1 MTEPPVTRSATTTP
15 LQSAPAQFSPWQ
27 RWGWLVWAVWMI
39 FLILPAVALWRD
51 DRSTFWRVGG
61 ILLILLFAVS
71 YSVGA
76 WQILEK
82 GRGGTRAAVIFL
94 GFLIA
99 LTLLAIPLLGPN
111 AVTFTPFIV
120 SFAGFTLPRP
130 WHWLFGLAVFAVCVG
145 ILSLTLPVSEW
156 SYFIFILVA
165 VTIGVNAARLL
176 SEQSEGYAR
185 VRRRLD
191 ITEERER
198 VARDVHDVLG
208 HSLTVVSVKA
218 GLAERLIDVDPAGAR
233 AVVADI
239 ARIAR
244 ESLAEIRSTVGGLRA
259 THLSAELA
267 AAREGLLSAGIAA
280 ELPPDP
286 EVVDPS
292 HRAVLAWVLREAVT
306 NVVRHSRARNCRI
319 ELAAHTLVVEDDGVG
334 LRDRRMGNGLR
345 GLRERVIQAGGD
357 FSVGPRADGAGTR
370 LEVSWPG

>member
-1 MTEPPVTRSATTTP
+1 
-15 LQSAPAQFSPWQ
+15 
-27 RWGWLVWAVWMI
+27 MI

-51 DRSTFWRVGG
+51 DRSAFWRVGG

-82 GRGGTRAAVIFL
+82 GRGGPRAPLIFL
-94 GFLIA
+94 GFLVA
-99 LTLLAIPLLGPN
+99 LTLLAIPVLGAN

-218 GLAERLIDVDPAGAR
+218 GLAERLIDVDPERAR
-233 AVVADI
+233 AEVADI

-244 ESLAEIRSTVGGLRA
+244 E
-259 THLSAELA
+259 
-267 AAREGLLSAGIAA
+267 
-280 ELPPDP
+280 
-286 EVVDPS
+286 
-292 HRAVLAWVLREAVT
+292 
-306 NVVRHSRARNCRI
+306 
-319 ELAAHTLVVEDDGVG
+319 
-334 LRDRRMGNGLR
+334 
-345 GLRERVIQAGGD
+345 
-357 FSVGPRADGAGTR
+357 PRA
-370 LEVSWPG
+370 

>member
-1 MTEPPVTRSATTTP
+1 MSLPTTASAPQPNTP
-15 LQSAPAQFSPWQ
+15 APAQVSPWQ
-27 RWGWLVWAVWMI
+27 RWGWLMWAVWMI
-39 FLILPAVALWRD
+39 FLILPAVAVWRD
-51 DRSTFWRVGG
+51 DRSPFWRIGG
-61 ILLILLFAVS
+61 LVLILVFAVS
-71 YSVGA
+71 YSVAA

-82 GRGGTRAAVIFL
+82 GRGGTRAAVATL
-94 GFLIA
+94 GFLVA
-99 LTLLAIPLLGPN
+99 LTIVAIPFLGSD
-111 AVTFTPFIV
+111 AVAFTPFVV

-145 ILSLTLPVSEW
+145 ALSATLPLSEW

-218 GLAERLIDVDPAGAR
+218 GLAERLIDVDPDRAR
-233 AVVADI
+233 AEVADI

-244 ESLAEIRSTVGGLRA
+244 ESLAEIRATVGGLRA
-259 THLSAELA
+259 THLAAELA

-292 HRAVLAWVLREAVT
+292 HRAVLAWVLRESVT
-306 NVVRHSRARNCRI
+306 NVVRHSRATTCRI

-334 LRDRRMGNGLR
+334 LGDRRMGNGLR
-345 GLRERVIQAGGD
+345 GLRERVVQAGGD
-357 FSVGPRADGAGTR
+357 FSVGARADGQGTR

>member
-1 MTEPPVTRSATTTP
+1 
-15 LQSAPAQFSPWQ
+15 
-27 RWGWLVWAVWMI
+27 MI
-39 FLILPAVALWRD
+39 FLILPAVALWRGE
-51 DRSTFWRVGG
+51 RALGWRVGG
-61 ILLILLFAVS
+61 IVLILVFALT

-76 WQILEK
+76 WQILER
-82 GRGGTRAAVIFL
+82 GRGGTRAAVAFL
-94 GFLIA
+94 GLLLVLTLVAIA
-99 LTLLAIPLLGPN
+99 LLGAN

-130 WHWLFGLAVFAVCVG
+130 WHWLFGLAVFATCVLL
-145 ILSLTLPVSEW
+145 LSLSLPLAEW

-165 VTIGVNAARLL
+165 VTVGVNAARLL

-218 GLAERLIDVDPAGAR
+218 GLAERLIDVDPVRAR
-233 AVVADI
+233 AEVADI

-259 THLSAELA
+259 AHVTVELA
-267 AAREGLLSAGIAA
+267 AARESLRSAGITA
-280 ELPPDP
+280 ELPADP
-286 EVVDPS
+286 GVVDPS
-292 HRAVLAWVLREAVT
+292 HRAVLGWVLREAVT
-306 NVVRHSRARNCRI
+306 NVVRHSRAEHCRI
-319 ELAAHTLVVEDDGVG
+319 GLAAHTLVVEDDGVG
-334 LRDRRMGNGLR
+334 LQDRRMGNGLS
-345 GLRERVIQAGGD
+345 GLRERVVQAGGD
-357 FSVGPRADGAGTR
+357 FVVGAGSDGRGTR